1 MKSKIKILVLI
12 LITVLVVVSGTLYF
26 LFGYVPI
33 AGSVIANNK
42 LSKYAGTSVSATYRF
57 PYDDGYSAVVDNDKT
72 LIYDL
77 KHNTIVDNEVST
89 IVQNEVDKHYQ
100 KIRLIIEHDMQYP
113 NMIQVRTWMDADDY
127 QKRFHRLDIL
137 SVFNKEQIK
146 EEEQS
151 MQMTATVALSLID
164 ALGSMV
170 NVKSLHVIYA
180 DSNGMYECIID
191 FNRNVDI
198 NETLLIESTRKLSD
212 SELPEDYIEWLEMND

>member
-1 MKSKIKILVLI
+1 MKSKIKTLVLI
-12 LITVLVVVSGTLYF
+12 LITVLLVVSGTLYL

-42 LSKYAGTSVSATYRF
+42 LSKYSGTSVSATYRF
-57 PYDDGYSAVVDNDKT
+57 PYDDGYSTVIDNDRT
-72 LIYDL
+72 LIYHL
-77 KHNTIVDNEVST
+77 KHNTIADNEVST

-100 KIRLIIEHDMQYP
+100 KIRSILEHDMQYP
-113 NMIQVRTWMDADDY
+113 NMIQVRTWIDADDY

-137 SVFNKEQIK
+137 SVFNKEQLK
-146 EEEQS
+146 EEES
-151 MQMTATVALSLID
+151 MQMASTVALSLID

-170 NVKSLHVIYA
+170 HVKSLHVVYA

-198 NETLLIESTRKLSD
+198 NEALLVESTRKLSD

>member
-1 MKSKIKILVLI
+1 MKSKIKTLVLI
-12 LITVLVVVSGTLYF
+12 LITVLLVVSGTLYL

-42 LSKYAGTSVSATYRF
+42 LSKYAGTTVSATYRF
-57 PYDDGYSAVVDNDKT
+57 PYDDGYSAVVDNSRT
-72 LIYDL
+72 LIYHL
-77 KHNTIVDNEVST
+77 KHNTIADNEVST

-100 KIRLIIEHDMQYP
+100 KIRSILEHDMQYP
-113 NMIQVRTWMDADDY
+113 NMIQVRTWIDADDY

-137 SVFNKEQIK
+137 SVFNKEQLK
-146 EEEQS
+146 EEES
-151 MQMTATVALSLID
+151 MQMASTVALSLID

-170 NVKSLHVIYA
+170 HVKSLHVVYA

-198 NETLLIESTRKLSD
+198 NEALLVESTRKLSD
-212 SELPEDYIEWLEMND
+212 SELPEDYKEWLEMND

>member
-1 MKSKIKILVLI
+1 MKSKIKTLVLI

-42 LSKYAGTSVSATYRF
+42 LSKYAGTTVSATYRF
-57 PYDDGYSAVVDNDKT
+57 PYDDGYSAVVDNSRT
-72 LIYDL
+72 LIYHL
-77 KHNTIVDNEVST
+77 KHNTIADNEVST

-100 KIRLIIEHDMQYP
+100 KIRSILEHDMQYP
-113 NMIQVRTWMDADDY
+113 NMIQVRTWIDADDY

-137 SVFNKEQIK
+137 SVFNKEQLK
-146 EEEQS
+146 EEES
-151 MQMTATVALSLID
+151 MQMASTVALSLID

-170 NVKSLHVIYA
+170 HVKSLHVVYA

-198 NETLLIESTRKLSD
+198 NEALLVESTRKLSD